1 MELNKIYFGDSLEL
15 LDNIDDNSVDL
26 VITSPPYADTIFYG
40 DNVDNKTLL
49 EYPEWFAEIGKKIK
63 RILKPSGS
71 FILNINDRVEKKE
84 RSLYALKTVIELKE
98 MSGLKFHDTYI
109 WAKQSGL
116 PTGNKKRLNDKF
128 EYIFHFVKDTNLNK
142 CNMDIV
148 REPYAKNT
156 LGRIY
161 RPDGTIKD
169 VGINDKVNADGKIKN
184 KSKKLDLNPLGK
196 IPTNVFSF
204 QTAGVLRGND
214 YVGSEHPAAFNPEL
228 PKWFINW
235 LTDEND
241 VVLDPFIG
249 SGTVAEVCIEMN
261 RKYIGMELNVNYQ
274 NLIEKRIKNA
284 LLKKTQIK
292 IDM

>member
-1 MELNKIYFGDSLEL
+1 MEYNKIFFGDALEL
-15 LDNIDDNSVDL
+15 FDNIEDDSIDL

-40 DNVDNKTLL
+40 DDVENKTLL

-63 RILKPSGS
+63 RVLKPSGS

-84 RSLYALKTVIELKE
+84 RSLYAMKTVIALKE
-98 MSGLKFHDTYI
+98 ISGLKFHDTYI

-128 EYIFHFVKDTNLNK
+128 EYIFHFVKDTSLNK

-161 RPDGTIKD
+161 RPDGTIKE
-169 VGINDKVNADGKIKN
+169 VGINDGVDSKGKIKN
-184 KSKKLDLNPLGK
+184 KSKKLKLNPLGK
-196 IPTNVFSF
+196 IPTNVFTF
-204 QTAGVLRGND
+204 QTAGVLRGEN
-214 YVGSEHPAAFNPEL
+214 YVGSEHPAAFHPDL

-235 LTDEND
+235 LTDEDD

-249 SGTVAEVCIEMN
+249 SGTVAEVCVEMK
-261 RKYIGMELNVNYQ
+261 RKYIGMELNKNYEDIILRRIQ
-274 NLIEKRIKNA
+274 NSINKNS
-284 LLKKTQIK
+284 
-292 IDM
+292 

>member
-1 MELNKIYFGDSLEL
+1 MELNKIYFGDTLEL
-15 LDNIDDNSVDL
+15 LDNIDDNSIDL

-40 DNVDNKTLL
+40 DEVENKTLL

-63 RILKPSGS
+63 RVLKPSGS

-84 RSLYALKTVIELKE
+84 RSLYAFKTVIALKE
-98 MSGLKFHDTYI
+98 ISGLKFHDTYI

-128 EYIFHFVKDTNLNK
+128 EYIFHFVKDTSLNK

-161 RPDGTIKD
+161 RPDGTIKE
-169 VGINDKVNADGKIKN
+169 VGINDGVDSNGKIKN
-184 KSKKLDLNPLGK
+184 KSKKLNLNPLGK
-196 IPTNVFSF
+196 IPTNVFTF
-204 QTAGVLRGND
+204 QTAGVLRGEN
-214 YVGSEHPAAFNPEL
+214 YVGSEHPAAFHPDL
-228 PKWFINW
+228 PKWFITW

-249 SGTVAEVCIEMN
+249 SGTVAEVCIETKRN
-261 RKYIGMELNVNYQ
+261 YLGIELNKNYED
-274 NLIEKRIKNA
+274 IIMKRIENSKN
-284 LLKKTQIK
+284 KKIL
-292 IDM
+292 

>member
-15 LDNIDDNSVDL
+15 LDNIEDNSIDL

-40 DNVDNKTLL
+40 DNVDNKTLM

-63 RILKPSGS
+63 RILKPTGS

-84 RSLYALKTVIELKE
+84 RSLYALKTVIALKE
-98 MSGLKFHDTYI
+98 ISGLKFHDTYI

-169 VGINDKVNADGKIKN
+169 VGINDKVSSDGKVKN

-196 IPTNVFSF
+196 IPTNVFTF
-204 QTAGVLRGND
+204 QTAGVLRGKD
-214 YVGSEHPAAFNPEL
+214 YVGSEHPAVFNPDL

-235 LTDEND
+235 LTDKND
-241 VVLDPFIG
+241 VILDPFIG
-249 SGTVAEVCIEMN
+249 SGTVAEVCIEMDRN
-261 RKYIGMELNVNYQ
+261 YIGMELNVNYE
-274 NLIEKRIKNA
+274 NLIQKRIEGA
-284 LLKKTQIK
+284 LLKKTQTK
-292 IDM
+292 IDI

>member
-15 LDNIDDNSVDL
+15 LDGIEDNSVDL

-40 DNVDNKTLL
+40 DDVENKTLL

-84 RSLYALKTVIELKE
+84 RSLYAMKTVIALKE
-98 MSGLKFHDTYI
+98 ISGLKFHDTYI

-128 EYIFHFVKDTNLNK
+128 EYIFHFVKNTDLNK

-156 LGRIY
+156 IGRIY
-161 RPDGTIKD
+161 RPDGTIKE
-169 VGINDKVNADGKIKN
+169 VGINDGVDSKGNIKN
-184 KSKKLDLNPLGK
+184 KSKKLNLNPLGK
-196 IPTNVFSF
+196 IPTNVFTF
-204 QTAGVLRGND
+204 QTAGVLRGEN
-214 YVGSEHPAAFNPEL
+214 YYGSKHPAAFHPDL
-228 PKWFINW
+228 PKWFITW

-249 SGTVAEVCIEMN
+249 SGTVAEVCVEMN
-261 RKYIGMELNVNYQ
+261 RNYIGMELNKNYED
-274 NLIEKRIKNA
+274 IIKKRIEIGLKN
-284 LLKKTQIK
+284 KNT
-292 IDM
+292 

>member
-1 MELNKIYFGDSLEL
+1 MELNKIYFGDSLKL
-15 LDNIDDNSVDL
+15 LDDIDDNSVDL

-40 DNVDNKTLL
+40 DNVENKTLV

-84 RSLYALKTVIELKE
+84 RSLYALKTVIALKE
-98 MSGLKFHDTYI
+98 ISGLKFHDTYI

-128 EYIFHFVKDTNLNK
+128 EYIFHFVKDTSLNK

-156 LGRIY
+156 IGRIY
-161 RPDGTIKD
+161 RPDGSLKD
-169 VGINDKVNADGKIKN
+169 VGINDGVDSEGRIKN
-184 KSKKLDLNPLGK
+184 KSKKIELNPLGK
-196 IPTNVFSF
+196 IPTNVFTF
-204 QTAGVLRGND
+204 QTAGVLRGDN
-214 YVGSEHPAAFNPEL
+214 YVGSKHPAAFHPDL
-228 PKWFINW
+228 PRWFINW

-241 VVLDPFIG
+241 IVLDPFIG
-249 SGTVAEVCIEMN
+249 SGTVAEVCIETN
-261 RKYIGMELNVNYQ
+261 RYYIGMEMNKNYRE
-274 NLIEKRIKNA
+274 IIMKRIENV
-284 LLKKTQIK
+284 KK
-292 IDM
+292 

>member
-1 MELNKIYFGDSLEL
+1 MENNRIYYGDSMDL
-15 LDNIDDNSVDL
+15 LDKMDENSVDL

-40 DNVDNKTLL
+40 EKVENKKLY

-63 RILKPSGS
+63 RVLKPSGS

-84 RSLYALKTVIELKE
+84 RSLYALKTVIALKE
-98 MSGLKFHDTYI
+98 ISGLKFHDTYI
-109 WAKQSGL
+109 WSKLSGL

-128 EYIFHFVKDTNLNK
+128 EYIFHFVKDTDLNK
-142 CNMDIV
+142 CYMERV
-148 REPYAKNT
+148 REPYAKST

-161 RPDGTIKD
+161 RPDGTIKE
-169 VGINDKVNADGKIKN
+169 VGINDGVDSTGKIKN

-196 IPTNVFSF
+196 IPTNVFNF
-204 QTAGVLRGND
+204 QTAGVLRGAD
-214 YVGSEHPAAFNPEL
+214 YVGSKHPAAFHPEL

-241 VVLDPFIG
+241 LVLDPFIG

-261 RKYIGMELNVNYQ
+261 RQYIGFELNENYKE
-274 NLIEKRIKNA
+274 LIDSRIS
-284 LLKKTQIK
+284 K
-292 IDM
+292 ISENKE

>member
-15 LDNIDDNSVDL
+15 LDNIEDNSVDL

-40 DNVDNKTLL
+40 NDVENKTLL

-84 RSLYALKTVIELKE
+84 RSLYALKTVIALKE
-98 MSGLKFHDTYI
+98 ISELKFHDTYI

-128 EYIFHFVKDTNLNK
+128 EYIFHFVKDTSLNK

-161 RPDGTIKD
+161 RPDGSIKE
-169 VGINDKVNADGKIKN
+169 VGINDGVDSNGKIKN
-184 KSKKLDLNPLGK
+184 KSKKLKLNPLGK
-196 IPTNVFSF
+196 IPTNVFTF
-204 QTAGVLRGND
+204 QTAGVLRGED
-214 YVGSEHPAAFNPEL
+214 YVGSEHPAAFHPDL
-228 PKWFINW
+228 PKWFITW

-241 VVLDPFIG
+241 VVLDPFMG
-249 SGTVAEVCIEMN
+249 SGTVAEVCIKTN
-261 RKYIGMELNVNYQ
+261 RNYIGMELNKNYEDIIKRRVESVVN
-274 NLIEKRIKNA
+274 
-284 LLKKTQIK
+284 KKE
-292 IDM
+292 